1 MGQTDSIASGTW
13 RVGAV
18 MGVVGDP
25 QRGAG
30 DIWPE
35 CCRAE
40 RGNTGGLLC
49 EGTSTWRGRGVRHPR
64 GRVLPGRPAW
74 CPPVVFGRQQ
84 VGSHVSHPARPRGVR
99 WMGRGAGG
107 RPCCSQAASLPPAA
121 QKNREERKALGRR
134 AEGPAA
140 ASAHCGFSAT
150 SRARAASR
158 PLLLLQ
164 PSWYPVAIATG
175 GLPHWASGGGWRVD
189 RLPEGEA
196 RSSGGGD
203 RRLAPPALLQGPR
216 DDLGGSS
223 LG

>member
-1 MGQTDSIASGTW
+1 
-13 RVGAV
+13 

-30 DIWPE
+30 DIWLE

-40 RGNTGGLLC
+40 RGNTSGLLC

-107 RPCCSQAASLPPAA
+107 RPCCSQAASLPPRCSKE
-121 QKNREERKALGRR
+121 QGGE
-134 AEGPAA
+134 EGPGQASRGPRCSVCALRVLCDKPGPGCFPPPPLAA
-140 ASAHCGFSAT
+140 AELVPGRHSNW
-150 SRARAASR
+150 RA
-158 PLLLLQ
+158 
-164 PSWYPVAIATG
+164 
-175 GLPHWASGGGWRVD
+175 
-189 RLPEGEA
+189 
-196 RSSGGGD
+196 
-203 RRLAPPALLQGPR
+203 
-216 DDLGGSS
+216 SS
-223 LG
+223 LGQRWRVEGGQAA